1 MMASGYAT
9 YSMLALFS
17 LDSHQRVMVFLNMD
31 VEKMFGGEVLAAFEA
46 PVSMRLVVVHLVFI
60 VGSEG

>member
-1 MMASGYAT
+1 
-9 YSMLALFS
+9 MLALFS